1 MFSDSWQ
8 GIDEIV
14 LYGLGL
20 VSERCIEKLTAD
32 FKVAFI
38 IDRKKRGTKYQGISV
53 FAYED
58 VEMLIKSE
66 KKKIV
71 VTTSQKVYIEI
82 KNMLEK
88 EGFEEYEDFCWV
100 EIFAVE
106 WYWKNRNQMNIFQ
119 VDTAVTT
126 FCTFNCKNCNMFL
139 PYYKERKHYSFE
151 ELKADMDLLLKNTDY
166 IFVYMFLG
174 GEPFLNPHL
183 HQIIE
188 YAGKTY
194 ADRIGRLSITTNAS
208 VIPDEHT
215 LHILKKYHVRIVIS
229 DYTKVIDYH
238 ETFCKFTETIK
249 ERKIAYTINRT
260 LEWKDFGFPETKS
273 DWGGVAA
280 IPQNLRMHMAACSP
294 LCHGINDGKFYYCHI
309 IWSAQKAGLFQNQA
323 DDYMELGQLDPA
335 NAADQRKLSQFSSG
349 NFEKGYLE
357 LCRYCGGFGADNQC
371 YVPAGVQMEN
381 NIGNEQSE

>member
-174 GEPFLNPHL
+174 GEPFLNPYL

-194 ADRIGRLSITTNAS
+194 TDRIGRLSITTNAS

-273 DWGGVAA
+273 DWGGWQPFPKISECIWPRVLRYAMESTMESFTIA
-280 IPQNLRMHMAACSP
+280 ILSGVRKKPGCSKIRRM
-294 LCHGINDGKFYYCHI
+294 I
-309 IWSAQKAGLFQNQA
+309 IWNWDNLIRRMQRIKENLVSSAVAILKKDIWNCA
-323 DDYMELGQLDPA
+323 DTV
-335 NAADQRKLSQFSSG
+335 ADLAQIINVMCQQV
-349 NFEKGYLE
+349 
-357 LCRYCGGFGADNQC
+357 CRWR
-371 YVPAGVQMEN
+371 
-381 NIGNEQSE
+381 II